1 MQKHM
6 ATESQ
11 TPRAKPCRAVT
22 TIVTFNFIADISIDT
37 NPIVLTAIQNSAKMS
52 FLLLLNHTV
61 AAKPLYAGF
70 NRLTRRPNNTVIRC
84 SLHAHQ

>member
-52 FLLLLNHTV
+52 FLLLL
-61 AAKPLYAGF
+61 
-70 NRLTRRPNNTVIRC
+70 
-84 SLHAHQ
+84 